1 MLDGKIA
8 LVTGA
13 GQGIGRAIALEVAAR
28 GAGGV
33 AVVDRD
39 ADGGEDTAAQIAAA
53 GGEAI
58 AIACDVRDRQEIE
71 AMIDQT
77 VTRFGGLDVLVNNAG
92 VIETAFTANTS
103 IDELPEEVWDA
114 VYEINLKAVWLA
126 IKAAAPHLRRSTK
139 SPSIVNTASVSGL
152 TGFARAAAYCATKGG
167 VVQLTRVAA
176 IDLAPH
182 IRCNCFC
189 PGVIETPMARAFI
202 DGADDP
208 AAREQAMVATQLLPR
223 LGRPEEVARLVCFLA
238 SDDAAFITGAAVTV
252 DGGAL
257 AWHGV
262 RQSGL

>member
-1 MLDGKIA
+1 MTVEGKIA

-13 GQGIGRAIALEVAAR
+13 GQGIGRAIARELAEQ
-28 GAGGV
+28 GATGV
-33 AVVDRD
+33 AVVDRR
-39 ADGGEDTAAQIAAA
+39 EDTAEETAELIAAA
-53 GGEAI
+53 GGNAV
-58 AIACDVRDRQEIE
+58 ALRCDLRDRDQI
-71 AMIDQT
+71 ATAIDRT
-77 VTRFGGLDVLVNNAG
+77 AAHFGGLDVLVNNAG
-92 VIETAFTANTS
+92 VIETSLAADTA
-103 IDELPEEVWDA
+103 IDALPEDAWDA

-126 IKAAAPHLRRSTK
+126 IKFAVPHLRRS
-139 SPSIVNTASVSGL
+139 SRGPSIVNTASVSGL
-152 TGFARAAAYCATKGG
+152 TGFARAAAYCTTKGG

-223 LGRPEEVARLVCFLA
+223 LGRGEEVGRLVCFLA
-238 SDDAAFITGAAVTV
+238 SDDAAFITGAAITI

-257 AWHGV
+257 AWHGT
-262 RQSGL
+262 R